1 MRWPMSEEKPAQEPK
16 NEPPSDAPSGGDYLA
31 LGIGC
36 LVTIIMVGAAIY
48 LGISRG

>member
-1 MRWPMSEEKPAQEPK
+1 MSDPDPNQKPASDD
-16 NEPPSDAPSGGDYLA
+16 PSTGDYLA

-36 LVTIIMVGAAIY
+36 LVVVIMIGAAIY

>member
-1 MRWPMSEEKPAQEPK
+1 MPGRMSDPDKKPEQPAADD
-16 NEPPSDAPSGGDYLA
+16 PSKGDYLA

-36 LVTIIMVGAAIY
+36 LVFVIMIGAAVY